1 MSFATT
7 AQNLDNKAD
16 MTPMMRQ
23 YWDIKSQY
31 ADAILFYRLG
41 DFYEMFYEDAIEASQ
56 ILGLTLTTR
65 NKNQP
70 NPIPLCGVPYHAADV
85 YLAKLITKGK
95 KVVICE
101 QVEDPKLAKGIVK
114 REVTRILSP
123 GLVMDEKV
131 LSARTANFLFCVKP
145 MAEHFFCALC
155 DASTGVLDYF
165 SVSNGE
171 RLSDEILRQ
180 DVREVIYPESCR
192 ENAHLMKVLA
202 SQEGLYH
209 HAVSDLYFDL
219 GFATDLL
226 TKTYQVTGLASL
238 GLSDQEGVTGVLGG
252 VLGYLEETKVLSVG
266 LLRQPL
272 ERRSDSHLVI
282 DETSVRNLELFH
294 TLRDQDQTGTLL
306 WHLDQCVTAMGSR
319 KLVQWLRSPLLDGDA
334 LNARL
339 DAVQEFL
346 AEDFLRN
353 TLTEALKTVA
363 DLERVGNKFVLK
375 SAHAREAI
383 LLKES
388 FLVLPQIRNV
398 LASSLNPLIQGLQQ
412 SLADFET
419 LVQKIQAILVDEPPL
434 SIKEGGLIRADFHAG
449 LDELRAISQNGK
461 GFIAQME
468 AKEKAATG
476 IGSLK
481 IRYNGIFGYYI
492 EVTHTHQ
499 DKVPAYYIRKQTL
512 ANAERYITDELKD
525 YESKVLGAEE
535 RIRVLEQQIFSD
547 LRDDIALRCDDI
559 KKTAESLAQL
569 DVLCAFAGLA
579 QKFCYGRPQ
588 LTTDLI
594 LNLKGAKHPVLERL
608 NVGTHFVPND
618 VFLDGSQNRLLVITG
633 PNMAGKS
640 TLMRM
645 TALIVIM
652 AQVGCFV
659 PCESALIGICDRV
672 FTRVGAHDHLQK
684 GLSTFMVEMVETAKI
699 LREATPRS
707 LVLLDEIGRG
717 TSTFDGLSI
726 AWAVTEDLHDR
737 IGARTLFAT
746 HYHELCDLAE
756 HKKGIKNYHMSVKEW
771 HGEIIFL
778 RRLKSGG
785 TNHSYGVTVAAMA
798 GLPPSTIQRAREIL
812 KLLEVKDLSFQSNL
826 DEQDSGQISLFGAA
840 ESVVTK
846 ELKLLDVNTI
856 TPIEALNVLTHLK
869 SLCGQNS

>member
-1 MSFATT
+1 MSSAMT

-23 YWDIKSQY
+23 YWDIKSQH

-41 DFYEMFYEDAIEASQ
+41 DFYEMFYEDAVEASQ
-56 ILGLTLTTR
+56 ILDLTLTTR

-70 NPIPLCGVPYHAADV
+70 NPIPLCGIPYHAADT
-85 YLAKLITKGK
+85 YLAKLIAKGK

-114 REVTRILSP
+114 REVTRIISP
-123 GLVMDEKV
+123 GLVTDEKV

-145 MAEHFFCALC
+145 VAEHFFCALC
-155 DASTGVLDYF
+155 DASTGTLDYF
-165 SVSNGE
+165 SVSHWE

-192 ENAHLMKVLA
+192 DNPHLLKILE
-202 SQEGLYH
+202 SQEGLFH

-219 GFATDLL
+219 GFASDLL
-226 TKTYQVTGLASL
+226 TKTYKVQSLESL
-238 GLSDQEGVTGVLGG
+238 GLSAQDNVTELLGG
-252 VLGYLEETKVLSVG
+252 VLGYLQETKVLNAG
-266 LLRQPL
+266 LLRHPL
-272 ERRSDSHLVI
+272 EKRTDSHLVI

-319 KLVQWLRSPLLDGDA
+319 KLVEWLRSPLLDRDI

-346 AEDFLRN
+346 SGDSLRN
-353 TLTEALKTVA
+353 ELTQLLTAVA
-363 DLERVGNKFVLK
+363 DLERIGNKFVLK
-375 SAHAREAI
+375 SANARDAI
-383 LLKES
+383 FLKDS
-388 FLVLPQIRNV
+388 FLVLPKIRDI
-398 LASSLNPLIQGLQQ
+398 LKSSDNPLIQHLQRSVEDFS
-412 SLADFET
+412 SLT
-419 LVQKIQAILVDEPPL
+419 QKIQTMIVDEPPL
-434 SIKEGGLIRADFHAG
+434 SVKDGGMIRSGFDAN

-468 AKEKAATG
+468 AKEKSVTG

-481 IRYNGIFGYYI
+481 IRYNNIFGYYI
-492 EVTHTHQ
+492 EITHTHQ
-499 DKVPAYYIRKQTL
+499 DKVPAHYIRKQTL
-512 ANAERYITDELKD
+512 TNAERYITDELKD

-535 RIRVLEQQIFSD
+535 RIRVLESQIFSG
-547 LRDDIALRCDDI
+547 LRDDVAERCDDI
-559 KKTAESLAQL
+559 KKTAGALAQL

-579 QKFCYGRPQ
+579 KKFGYVRPQ
-588 LTTDLI
+588 LTTDLV

-618 VFLDGSQNRLLVITG
+618 IFLDGSQNRLLVITG

-645 TALIVIM
+645 TALIVVL
-652 AQVGCFV
+652 AQVGSFV
-659 PCESALIGICDRV
+659 PCESASLGICDRV

-699 LREATPRS
+699 LREATAKS

-771 HGEIIFL
+771 NGEIIFL

-785 TNHSYGVTVAAMA
+785 TNRSYGVTVASMA
-798 GLPPSTIQRAREIL
+798 GLPPSAIQRAREIL
-812 KLLEVKDLSFQSNL
+812 KLLEVKDLSFQSDL
-826 DEQDSGQISLFGAA
+826 DGKNSGQISLFGQT
-840 ESVVTK
+840 ESMVTK

-869 SLCGQNS
+869 SLVS

>member
-7 AQNLDNKAD
+7 AQILENKPET
-16 MTPMMRQ
+16 TPMMRQ
-23 YWDIKSQY
+23 YWDIKSQHP
-31 ADAILFYRLG
+31 DAILFYRLG
-41 DFYEMFYEDAIEASQ
+41 DFYEMFYEDAVEASQ

-70 NPIPLCGVPYHAADV
+70 NPIPLCGVPYHAADT
-85 YLAKLITKGK
+85 YLAKLMAQGK

-101 QVEDPKLAKGIVK
+101 QVEDPKLAKGLVK

-123 GLVMDEKV
+123 GLVTDEKV
-131 LSARTANFLFCVKP
+131 LSARMANFLFCVQP
-145 MAEHFFCALC
+145 VGESFFCALC
-155 DASTGVLDYF
+155 DVSTGTVDYF
-165 SVSNGE
+165 SVSDGE
-171 RLSDEILRQ
+171 RLHDEILRP

-192 ENAHLMKVLA
+192 DNPHVMKILTLKN
-202 SQEGLYH
+202 GLFH

-219 GFATDLL
+219 AFATDLL
-226 TKTYQVTGLASL
+226 TKTYKVTGLESL
-238 GLSDQEGVTGVLGG
+238 GLSDQKGVSGTLGG
-252 VLGYLEETKVLSVG
+252 ILGYLQETKVLDVG

-272 ERRSDSHLVI
+272 ERRIASHLVM

-294 TLRDQDQTGTLL
+294 TLRDHDQTGTLL

-319 KLVQWLRSPLLDGDA
+319 KLAEWLRLPLLDTEV
-334 LNARL
+334 LKARL

-346 AEDFLRN
+346 SGEGLRQ
-353 TLTEALKTVA
+353 TLTVELGAVA
-363 DLERVGNKFVLK
+363 DLERVGNKFILK
-375 SAHAREAI
+375 SANARDAVA
-383 LLKES
+383 LKDS
-388 FLVLPQIRNV
+388 FRVLPQIQNI
-398 LASSLNPLIQGLQQ
+398 LAASDSPLIQDLRRA
-412 SLADFET
+412 LADFR
-419 LVQKIQAILVDEPPL
+419 LLAQKIQEMIVDEPPL
-434 SIKEGGLIRADFHAG
+434 STKDGGLIRVG
-449 LDELRAISQNGK
+449 LSPELDELRAISQNGK

-468 AKEKAATG
+468 AKEKATTG

-499 DKVPAYYIRKQTL
+499 DKVPSYYIRKQTL
-512 ANAERYITDELKD
+512 THAERYITDELKD

-535 RIRVLEQQIFSD
+535 RIRILEQQIFSD
-547 LRDDIALRCDDI
+547 LRETIALCCDDI

-579 QKFCYGRPQ
+579 QKFGYTRPQ
-588 LTTDLI
+588 LTTDCL
-594 LNLKGAKHPVLERL
+594 LHLKGAKHPVLERL

-652 AQVGCFV
+652 AQVGSFV
-659 PCESALIGICDRV
+659 PCESATMGLCDRV

-699 LREATPRS
+699 LREATAKS

-756 HKKGIKNYHMSVKEW
+756 HKKGIKNYHMSVQEW
-771 HGEIIFL
+771 NGEIIFL

-785 TNHSYGVTVAAMA
+785 TNRSYGVTVASMA

-812 KLLEVKDLSFQSNL
+812 KLLEVKDLSFQSDL
-826 DEQDSGQISLFGAA
+826 DAKDSGQISLFGET
-840 ESVVTK
+840 ESALTQ
-846 ELKLLDVNTI
+846 ELKLLDVNAI
-856 TPIEALNVLTHLK
+856 TPIEALNVLMHLK
-869 SLCGQNS
+869 SLCC